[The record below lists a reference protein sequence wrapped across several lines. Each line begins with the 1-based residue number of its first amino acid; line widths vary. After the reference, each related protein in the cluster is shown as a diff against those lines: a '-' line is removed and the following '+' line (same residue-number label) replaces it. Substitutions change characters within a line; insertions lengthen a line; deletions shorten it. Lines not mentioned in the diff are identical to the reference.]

1 MQENNQ
7 IHLPSRSQSNK
18 ISHLSKTQMANTQH
32 WVTKN
37 PSNNFTFSASL
48 CLLWSTIWFVLMNCG
63 PVHHHAWYCLKVQS
77 PLTSACDYER
87 HAWKCGETEPW
98 DCLIHWRTAEGEVEV
113 HSVDLLTNLVYTP
126 RFSQAFISKAVQG
139 PEVTFIQQGGSLY
152 ALGYTRDPRT
162 EVNVRLLLLRLHNV
176 MPSPQQ
182 LGIVCQTWEIPQ
194 WVRPENAAD

>member
-1 MQENNQ
+1 MFVV
-7 IHLPSRSQSNK
+7 IHHLVCPDELWTSSSSRMILSESTKSPNICLWLRKACMEVWWNWTLGLSN
-18 ISHLSKTQMANTQH
+18 SL
-32 WVTKN
+32 KN
-37 PSNNFTFSASL
+37 
-48 CLLWSTIWFVLMNCG
+48 CWGRGW
-63 PVHHHAWYCLKVQS
+63 S
-77 PLTSACDYER
+77 PLC
-87 HAWKCGETEPW
+87 W
-98 DCLIHWRTAEGEVEV
+98 
-113 HSVDLLTNLVYTP
+113 LLTNLVYTP